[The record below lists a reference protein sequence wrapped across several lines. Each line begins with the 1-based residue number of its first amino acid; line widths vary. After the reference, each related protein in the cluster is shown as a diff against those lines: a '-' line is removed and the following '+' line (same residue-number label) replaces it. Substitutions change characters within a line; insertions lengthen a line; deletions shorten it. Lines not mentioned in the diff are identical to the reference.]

1 MRLPA
6 LPRLILLG
14 AMAVVLT
21 ACPTPAPDDDA
32 PSDPAPDDPVD
43 AAAELYEARLE
54 EVDASGVVGTATIEA
69 EGEAL
74 RVTVVATGLRPDT
87 EVPQH
92 IHIHAGCASPGGILV
107 NLDRNLT
114 VANEG
119 APRGE
124 DYPRS
129 DGDGA
134 LEYEATRSLEDLRA
148 AAREH
153 GDPGADNLD
162 LGNRVVSL
170 HAPDMRPVACG
181 PLERRR

>member
-1 MRLPA
+1 MRMPA

-14 AMAVVLT
+14 GTAFVLA

-32 PSDPAPDDPVD
+32 PSDLTPDPVD
-43 AAAELYEARLE
+43 AVAEVYEARLG
-54 EVDASGVVGTATIEA
+54 EVDASGVAGSATIELD
-69 EGEAL
+69 GEAL
-74 RVTVVATGLRPDT
+74 RVTVVATGLRPDS

-92 IHIHAGCASPGGILV
+92 IHLHAGCDSPGGILL
-107 NLDRNLT
+107 NLDRSLT

-119 APRGE
+119 TARGE

-129 DGDGA
+129 DGIGA

-153 GDPGADNLD
+153 GSPVADDLD